1 VRQQL
6 LAAERATAQLQAQQ
20 VDLSV
25 QLIQALGGGFR
36 PQADTPA
43 PLSSSNP
50 SRS

>member
-6 LAAERATAQLQAQQ
+6 LVADQRMASLRAQQ

-36 PQADTPA
+36 PQADDA
-43 PLSSSNP
+43 NLVSRSNP